1 MNELSPRQQK
11 LLAYIRDYR
20 DENQYP
26 PTYAEIQEALN
37 FSSKSHVDYHLK
49 ALERKKYI
57 ERVPGASRG
66 IRLLRKAGRPKAA
79 YRRALPVYG
88 YVGASEPAW
97 SAAQTDLPDEVIMV
111 TPDIV
116 PDRDNLFGLR
126 VRGDSMIDALVN
138 DGDIVVMQPYDGQR
152 PRNGEM
158 VAVHLHSR
166 DETTLKHFHWRN
178 DGVVRLVPANP
189 RYPVIEAQAEDVS
202 VQGRVVAVIRQF

>member
-1 MNELSPRQQK
+1 MNELSPRQQR
-11 LLAYIRDYR
+11 LLDYIRDYR

-26 PTYAEIQEALN
+26 PTYAEIQEALG

-66 IRLLRKAGRPKAA
+66 IRLLRAAGRPQNA
-79 YRRALPVYG
+79 YRRELPVYG
-88 YVGASEPAW
+88 YIGASELMW
-97 SAAQTDLPDEVIMV
+97 SAAQTDLPDEVIIV

-116 PDRDNLFGLR
+116 PEQGDLFGLR

-138 DGDIVVMQPYDGQR
+138 DGDIVVVKPYDGHR

-158 VAVHLHSR
+158 VAVHLNSR
-166 DETTLKHFHWRN
+166 DETTLKHFHWDRN
-178 DGVVRLVPANP
+178 GVVRLVPANP
-189 RYPVIEAQAEDVS
+189 RYPIIEVQAEDVV